1 MTTVPDATF
10 HALEAN
16 RYLVDC
22 RECATDA
29 ILGVAL
35 FKEQAPNSFGRF
47 NRAFVSMF
55 RIAGGETWIEG
66 LPFLDDAGDI
76 YWKSS
81 LFVCS
86 YLVLNVWVV
95 LQVPCLPTLAV
106 DVLSAAE
113 GAVDSVASVGGQ
125 QEHPRLMMFPADR
138 GIRQQP
144 QRQS

>member
-1 MTTVPDATF
+1 MILMLQEHPGNSLL
-10 HALEAN
+10 ALTSSPH
-16 RYLVDC
+16 YLSERASHLICV
-22 RECATDA
+22 RGTDA

-55 RIAGGETWIEG
+55 RIAGGETWIDG
-66 LPFLDDAGDI
+66 LPFLDDSGDI

-95 LQVPCLPTLAV
+95 LQVRCQTTMHISKTLI
-106 DVLSAAE
+106 AAE
-113 GAVDSVASVGGQ
+113 HFSIPSISFFPPKIL
-125 QEHPRLMMFPADR
+125 HPPCR
-138 GIRQQP
+138 
-144 QRQS
+144 